1 MDVLLTLLS
10 DNTRVFISEEK
21 IHVRSQNEF
30 FKEIKKYNKEIKK
43 YKLPAMFSCHTK
55 SVTAQPGDTVTF
67 SVYLAVDENE
77 TRNHGN

>member
-30 FKEIKKYNKEIKK
+30 FKEIKK